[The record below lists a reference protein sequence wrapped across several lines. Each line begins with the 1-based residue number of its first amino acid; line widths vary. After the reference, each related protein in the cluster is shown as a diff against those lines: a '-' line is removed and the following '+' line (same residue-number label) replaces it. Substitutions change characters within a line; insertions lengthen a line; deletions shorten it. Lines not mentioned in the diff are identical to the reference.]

1 MFAKQR
7 NVVSFFFCIYD
18 IINTLKNQ
26 EKYMFKLKSF
36 CYVLT
41 MLCFV
46 SGYAFA
52 TNHYE
57 INGSSTVAGQV
68 YSNYEQTGYGG
79 VFAVSSSGTL
89 TILTANETKFENN
102 SATGTGGA
110 INNEEG
116 KIIIGNNASF
126 ILNTAGSAGGA
137 IYSDAIDSAPEI
149 EIGDNV
155 VFSSNTAAGDGGAI
169 CNYGTLKIGANA
181 KFTYNKIVANDD
193 NYHGGAIYNQRDVFN
208 QALKTEVEI
217 GANAEFEGNE
227 SNAYGGAIANGT
239 DSTVT
244 IKDGA
249 VFKNN
254 AARCGGA
261 IYTKGTVNLIAN
273 TKDILFDGN
282 TDDNGSSAIF
292 ADDDGKINLFASKNA
307 KITFNDKI
315 SSIAP
320 DSELNINKAGTI
332 SDASGTIILNEDMS
346 GFSGDVNVYA
356 GTIIIA
362 ENGKW
367 FSGSTT
373 IDNLTMNI
381 ANNAIE
387 EMAFK
392 NLQINGKMNIS
403 VDADLENEEMDTI
416 STDGYYVDGNKRI
429 KVNAINIISDTE
441 NKSVELEFIKTQ
453 EIRQEVETIKTASSD
468 LYKYN
473 IKYDESTGNI
483 TFTKTS
489 IGNPLAHA
497 ADILGLIGGS
507 FSKMA
512 TINQA
517 FVGMDTKVKS
527 IKQAKSNKNFYAS
540 TTNQVFASDK
550 EVTRGVWVRPYAA
563 NETMKLAGLDKDIDT
578 TIYGTIAGIDLP
590 VAEDKMLAVYFGY
603 NGSNQKLDSI
613 KVNNAGYCVGA
624 TGMLVKESFYIG
636 ATINAEL
643 AKATTDTDFGS
654 DDTDMTSYAAAVKA
668 GYNFEVGSNWI
679 IEPNLM
685 VAYVGINTKE
695 FTNAQG
701 NKVKAEDINNVH
713 IEPGAKASLELDNG
727 WTPYGL
733 VSACF
738 NTGEAATEVNGK
750 SVKALTMDPYYEC
763 GIGVEKEFSSTPW
776 SCYGEI
782 DGRFGSR
789 QGVGINLG
797 VKYAF

>member
-1 MFAKQR
+1 
-7 NVVSFFFCIYD
+7 
-18 IINTLKNQ
+18 
-26 EKYMFKLKSF
+26 MFKLKSF
-36 CYVLT
+36 FYALT
-41 MLCFV
+41 LICLAY
-46 SGYAFA
+46 GYAFA
-52 TNHYE
+52 TDHYE
-57 INGSSTVAGQV
+57 INGSSTVVGQV
-68 YSNYEQTGYGG
+68 YSNFNQSGYGG

-89 TILTANETKFENN
+89 TILTTNETKFENN

-110 INNEEG
+110 ISNEEG
-116 KIIIGNNASF
+116 KITIGDNVSF
-126 ILNTAGSAGGA
+126 ILNTSGSAGGA
-137 IYSDAIDSAPEI
+137 IYSDSIDFAPEI
-149 EIGDNV
+149 EIGSNV
-155 VFSSNTAAGDGGAI
+155 IFSSNTSNLDGGAI
-169 CNYGTLKIGANA
+169 DNYGSLKIGANA
-181 KFTYNKIVANDD
+181 IFSYNKVIGNSG
-193 NYHGGAIYNQRDVFN
+193 NYYGGAISNNRNAFN
-208 QALKTEVEI
+208 HEIKGNIEI
-217 GANAEFEGNE
+217 GANVIFEGNV
-227 SNAYGGAIANGT
+227 SNAYGGAISNGS
-239 DSTVT
+239 DSTLT

-249 VFKNN
+249 LFKNN
-254 AARCGGA
+254 SARSGGA

-273 TKDILFDGN
+273 TNDILFDGN
-282 TDDNGSSAIF
+282 TDDNGSCAIC
-292 ADDDGKINLFASKNA
+292 ADDDGIGAGKINLFASKDA

-315 SSIAP
+315 RSVFETST
-320 DSELNINKAGTI
+320 LNINKSGTI

-346 GFSGDVNVYA
+346 GFSGDVNIYA
-356 GTIIIA
+356 GTIIIG

-381 ANNAIE
+381 ANSVIE

-441 NKSVELEFIKTQ
+441 NKSVELEFVKTQ

-497 ADILGLIGGS
+497 ADILGLVGGS

-517 FVGMDTKVKS
+517 FVGMDTKVKN
-527 IKQAKSNKNFYAS
+527 IKQARSNKILYVS
-540 TTNQVFASDK
+540 TTNQVFASDS
-550 EVTRGVWVRPYAA
+550 EIQRGVWVRPYAT
-563 NETMKLAGLDKDIDT
+563 NETMKLAGLEKDIDT

-590 VAEDKMLAVYFGY
+590 IAEDKMVAVYFGY

-613 KVNNAGYCVGA
+613 KVNNTGYCIGA
-624 TGMLVKESFYIG
+624 TGMLIKDSFYIG

-668 GYNFEVGSNWI
+668 GYNFEVGNNWI

-701 NKVKAEDINNVH
+701 NKVSAEDINNVH
-713 IEPGAKASLELDNG
+713 IEPGVKASLELDNG

-733 VSACF
+733 IGACF

-776 SCYGEI
+776 SCYGEV
-782 DGRFGSR
+782 DGRAGSR

-797 VKYAF
+797 IKYAF